1 MTDQSGNNPPTPPT
15 LSNRLILELVYD
27 SPVTQDTV
35 NALVQVH
42 EGDEGILRVTG
53 ALLP

>member
-1 MTDQSGNNPPTPPT
+1 MAEQSNSPRPPEMT
-15 LSNRLILELVYD
+15 NRLILELVYD

-42 EGDEGILRVTG
+42 EGDEGIVRVRG